1 MTETETAFYRSS
13 NGDQWYLIRE
23 PDSDQM
29 SVRHQP
35 NGASGGQSSIVEL
48 SEFLSEGHG
57 PQHEALLHLLN
68 TTPGR

>member
-13 NGDQWYLIRE
+13 WYLIRE
-23 PDSDQM
+23 SDSDQM

-35 NGASGGQSSIVEL
+35 NGASGGQSLMMEL

-57 PQHEALLHLLN
+57 PQHDALLHLLN
-68 TTPGR
+68 TMPGR